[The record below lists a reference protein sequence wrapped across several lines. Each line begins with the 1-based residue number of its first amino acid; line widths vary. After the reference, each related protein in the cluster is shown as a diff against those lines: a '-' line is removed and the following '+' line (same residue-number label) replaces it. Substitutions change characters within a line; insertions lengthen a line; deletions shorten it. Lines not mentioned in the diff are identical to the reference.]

1 MEVFTHTALQ
11 MLILF
16 TLVLLGAIARK
27 THLMNDD
34 FDALLSRLVMTIT
47 LPGMILNSVLS
58 NTNLPTDREMF
69 TMLGVSFVVYLCTCT
84 LSFVIVRVFYRGVSL
99 PAQGAH
105 TFLIAFGNTGFIG
118 FAVLEAIF
126 GTDAVLYGAIFN
138 IPFNLFM
145 FSVGLLFISSTGTT
159 KQQHARS
166 EQIKRI
172 LHQLL
177 SPCLIS
183 CFIAIFLALNHI
195 TDDGYIGKTCA
206 LLGQMTV
213 PASML
218 IIGSSLAKMPLRD
231 MVNDGWSYLTAALRL
246 IGIPLIIFFIGRL
259 FITDPFILAVV
270 VVLSA
275 MPAASSGTMM
285 CLAYG
290 GDTRAMARDT
300 FLTTILSLATLP
312 FIAFLVV

>member
-1 MEVFTHTALQ
+1 MEIFTHTAIQ
-11 MLILF
+11 MLVLF
-16 TLVLLGAIARK
+16 TLVFLGALARK

-47 LPGMILNSVLS
+47 LPGMILNSVL
-58 NTNLPTDREMF
+58 NNKNLPSDSAMF
-69 TMLGVSFVVYLCTCT
+69 TMLGVSFVTYLCICV
-84 LSFVIVRVFYRGVSL
+84 LAFVIVRVFYRGVSL
-99 PAQGAH
+99 PAQGAY

-126 GTDAVLYGAIFN
+126 GSDAVLYGAIYN
-138 IPFNLFM
+138 IPYNLFM
-145 FSVGLLFISSTGTT
+145 FSVGLLFISSTGTN
-159 KQQHARS
+159 KQEHSFSDQA
-166 EQIKRI
+166 KRI
-172 LHQLL
+172 LRQLF

-183 CFIAIFLALNHI
+183 CFVAIILALNHI
-195 TDDGYIGKTCA
+195 TDDGYLGKTCA

-231 MVNDGWSYLTAALRL
+231 MINDGWSYLTAALRL
-246 IGIPLIIFFIGRL
+246 IGIPLLVFFVGRL
-259 FITDPFILAVV
+259 FIADPFILAVV

-290 GDTRAMARDT
+290 GDTRAMARGT
-300 FLTTILSLATLP
+300 FLTTVLSLISLP
-312 FIAFLVV
+312 FIALLVV